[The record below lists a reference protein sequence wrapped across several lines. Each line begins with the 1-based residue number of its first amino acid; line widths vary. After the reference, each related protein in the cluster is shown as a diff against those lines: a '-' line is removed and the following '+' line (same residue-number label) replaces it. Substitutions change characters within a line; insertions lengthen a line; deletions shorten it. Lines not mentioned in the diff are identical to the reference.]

1 MIVLTIVNAIGLLS
15 LPNYWGQKELVR
27 CSCASFYSNAPYC
40 LTMRQI
46 ICPYLFVSSGAN
58 GNLHLL
64 RTGRLNTEDN
74 TRQYPGAAV
83 RNTVIVPGCRYFI
96 LVRAQVHTLYL
107 IFSSTT
113 TLLKL

>member
-1 MIVLTIVNAIGLLS
+1 MAI
-15 LPNYWGQKELVR
+15 YI
-27 CSCASFYSNAPYC
+27 FY
-40 LTMRQI
+40 I
-46 ICPYLFVSSGAN
+46 
-58 GNLHLL
+58 
-64 RTGRLNTEDN
+64 LNTEDN

-113 TLLKL
+113 TLLEL

>member
-1 MIVLTIVNAIGLLS
+1 MLMCLFLFKCPLLS
-15 LPNYWGQKELVR
+15 YYEADNNVPTSLLVVVPM
-27 CSCASFYSNAPYC
+27 AIYIFY
-40 LTMRQI
+40 I
-46 ICPYLFVSSGAN
+46 
-58 GNLHLL
+58 
-64 RTGRLNTEDN
+64 LNTEDN

-113 TLLKL
+113 TLLEL